1 REGHSIEQL
10 CATAALAGEAIKTIL
25 KE

>member
-1 REGHSIEQL
+1 EQL

>member
-1 REGHSIEQL
+1 HSIEQL

>member
-1 REGHSIEQL
+1 HSLEQL